1 MFYQLSETQVIV
13 FGLIF
18 LRMIAFVVSSVVFG
32 SGNINVP
39 VKILLALVLAMV
51 VFPSAKMLD
60 LSSAQMSEDL
70 VLLSAREVVIGLS
83 LGFLTRLFFFTVGMT
98 GELVSVS
105 IGLGQAQI
113 FNPMLGSN
121 SNTVEQFYNTVATLI
136 FFAINGHHMVL
147 SGIVQSY
154 ELIPLAQLKINM
166 GPFVEMVTFAQD
178 MMVMAIKMCAPILG
192 AVMVTNIAMGILGR
206 AVPQIN
212 VLVTSVP
219 VTLMLGFALMVIC
232 LPLLIMEM
240 NGIMDLTHTKL
251 VLVMKALAF

>member
-60 LSSAQMSEDL
+60 LSPAQMSEDL